1 MKIFDDKLNI
11 SISILGFI
19 YFIFLF
25 LNILENIFIIGNG
38 SHIILWFSFL
48 FLYYCIHGRVGNMK
62 DFISIKDLT
71 KEEVLEV
78 LNLALELSENPE
90 PELISG
96 KIVGSLF
103 FEPSTRTRLSFTSA
117 DTELVEKF

>member
-38 SHIILWFSFL
+38 SHIIL
-48 FLYYCIHGRVGNMK
+48 
-62 DFISIKDLT
+62 
-71 KEEVLEV
+71 
-78 LNLALELSENPE
+78 
-90 PELISG
+90 
-96 KIVGSLF
+96 
-103 FEPSTRTRLSFTSA
+103 
-117 DTELVEKF
+117 